1 MINEDFF
8 VDGSPIFIYLGG
20 EWKIEPDTITSGLWV
35 DIAKQHNGSVV
46 YTEHRFF
53 GESIPIKYVILITIS
68 WRKIY
73 IFIQISQ
80 TSINGEP

>member
-53 GESIPIKYVILITIS
+53 GESIPIKYVIPTTIS